1 MQNQEH
7 EPKDTVHVYLGQR
20 VTTRKLY
27 QRDVRLMEMSRVADD
42 CPGIISD
49 QGWVTREGGLSGSYS
64 LSLVTHRI
72 SPCS

>member
-49 QGWVTREGGLSGSYS
+49 QG
-64 LSLVTHRI
+64 
-72 SPCS
+72 